1 MSALSKVRGVNVRK
15 DDTRRLEEEAQKME
29 LKMEMLRKTI
39 GASAAERGASGP
51 GDCGGRWKN
60 GTAKKPLRNGYVKDV
75 LDRPSRGSKRADPR
89 QHNLSGPEGGSAPGS
104 APGSK
109 PGSAGGSARSGVA
122 QEAPRSNLE
131 TMLSATGST
140 AKAGPPP
147 TGAAA
152 NLQAAM
158 SEQNKEMA
166 EVEAFLAGIGLD
178 RYVGLFMEHGFDCME
193 AVQEMEECH
202 MREIGIATGHALKLR
217 KRLADMRPAPA
228 PAPAPAQAAPSANL
242 TQKRV
247 SFGNTEQASLRSPG
261 GGVGCGGEGPR
272 NLLEGAFDEEESKA
286 SFQEAVRA
294 WREGRTCDDAGTS
307 SATTAVS
314 NKSEHNPPK
323 VGPGSFWSSMGGE
336 EVNLERCSTPLAAP
350 KEAAETQHNPA
361 PSEEKLCCYQ
371 CYKQY
376 FAKYTVERASPL
388 PDRSFRRFCSEACA
402 DIWMAGANAKAEELQ
417 KRHEKLQKMEEIK
430 RALDTEAAAAAAAAP
445 AVAAA

>member
-51 GDCGGRWKN
+51 GDCGGRWKS
-60 GTAKKPLRNGYVKDV
+60 GSAKKPLRNGYVKDV
-75 LDRPSRGSKRADPR
+75 LDRPARSSKRVDPR
-89 QHNLSGPEGGSAPGS
+89 HEGGSAPGS
-104 APGSK
+104 APGS
-109 PGSAGGSARSGVA
+109 AGGSARSGTV
-122 QEAPRSNLE
+122 QETPCGNLE

-140 AKAGPPP
+140 AKAGAPL

-158 SEQNKEMA
+158 SEQSKEMA

-193 AVQEMEECH
+193 SVQEMEECH

-217 KRLADMRPAPA
+217 KRLAEMRPAPA
-228 PAPAPAQAAPSANL
+228 PAPAPSPGAPSADPGS

-272 NLLEGAFDEEESKA
+272 SLLEGAFDEDESKA

-294 WREGRTCDDAGTS
+294 WREGRTCEDAGAA
-307 SATTAVS
+307 SATAAVS
-314 NKSEHNPPK
+314 DKSEHNPPK
-323 VGPGSFWSSMGGE
+323 VGPGSFWTSMGGE

-350 KEAAETQHNPA
+350 KEAAETQHNLA

-376 FAKYTVERASPL
+376 FAKYTVERVSPL
-388 PDRSFRRFCSEACA
+388 PDRTVRRLCSEACA
-402 DIWMAGANAKAEELQ
+402 DIWMAGMTAKAEELQ

-430 RALDTEAAAAAAAAP
+430 RALDTETAAAAAAAP